1 VRRTDVIRL
10 LLIVS
15 FAFEIATAQSS
26 NGTISGIVF
35 DPTGKAIPHAELLIV
50 NDATGI
56 SYLGATNSE
65 GIYAVPNLPPGSY
78 RVQVA
83 KHGFKTLIKPDI
95 VLHVEDALA
104 INFTLPIG
112 AASEIVTVEGGV
124 PQVNTQSAT
133 VSTVV
138 DRNLVETLPLNGRSF
153 NTLLQLTPGVVI
165 APSAA
170 NPSNPGQFNINGE
183 RSDANYFVV
192 DGVSGNFGG
201 VVSSSVALPG
211 NSGNGGTQGFNAYG
225 GTSSLVSVDAVQE
238 FRVQTSSFAPEFG
251 RTPGGEI
258 TIETRSGTNA
268 FQGEVFDYL
277 RNNALDANDWFYNLA
292 QGEAA
297 LGTVIPKPALRQ
309 NDFGGTL
316 GGPIARDNTFFFF
329 SYEGLRVRQPETA
342 RIAVPSADLRSSALP
357 SVAPFLNAYPMPNGA
372 VSPDGM
378 TAAFTGTYS
387 NQISSD
393 AASLRVDHSFGDSFR
408 FFGRYNYAPSHTLGR
423 NFNNNLAELDESAV
437 DTQTLTLG
445 GNVVSGSHLSMS
457 VRGNYS
463 NQFVTNSST
472 LDGFGGA
479 QIPGTSL
486 LLPSP
491 LTAARSS
498 ADFSTIGL
506 SSYFFGFG
514 QNAKESQAN
523 IVGDVTV
530 VEGAHGFKLG
540 ADFKDLYLD
549 EEPKDAGI
557 LYFNFS
563 LPDFASTGDS
573 SLFVNSAR
581 HEAKF
586 RYRFFSFYAQDTWKI
601 GRRLTATYGLRWEY
615 APPPAGRNGTALAAW
630 TNTDEL
636 SQLALAPTGTPLWMT
651 RYNNFAPRLGLAYL
665 LTPKGDLVVRGGW
678 GMFYDT
684 GSGTSA
690 DLGQLFPNTAT
701 FESFNQPVP
710 IPGASG
716 VAPVFSTAP
725 PYPSFA
731 KGFSS
736 GLKPPIS
743 YQWNVAL
750 EKAFG
755 EKQSLSAT
763 YVGQT
768 GTNLLRLEELDQ
780 PNPNFSGIFYLT
792 DNRDNSNYNALQIQ
806 YRRSLS
812 GGVQVIAHSTWAHSI
827 DTSSTDALP
836 VIPGELYA
844 VNANRGSSD
853 FDVRQ
858 SFSAALVWN
867 VPTSAKRTPRNAVLR
882 DWSLNAV
889 VQART
894 AFPIDV
900 VTNSVPLDGTSVATR
915 PDLVPGVPVW
925 LNGSQYPGRKAMNLA
940 AFALPAVPG
949 QGDLGRNAFR
959 GFGFTQIDFS
969 VARRISMGEHV
980 NMQARIDAFNLLNH
994 PTFANPDNDIDDGP
1008 LFFGLSSQMLNQS
1021 LGGLNAL
1028 YQIGGPRSLQI
1039 SLKLLF

>member
-1 VRRTDVIRL
+1 VRRPNFIRL
-10 LLIVS
+10 LLIVF
-15 FAFEIATAQSS
+15 FALKIVAGQST

-35 DPTGKAIPHAELLIV
+35 DPAGKAIPHAELLIV

-56 SYLGATNSE
+56 SYPGATNSE
-65 GIYAVPNLPPGSY
+65 GIYEIPNLPPGSY

-83 KHGFKTLIKPDI
+83 KYGFKTIIKPDI
-95 VLHVEDALA
+95 ILHVEDALA

-112 AASEIVTVEGGV
+112 AASEIVTVEGGA

-138 DRNLVETLPLNGRSF
+138 DRNFVETLPLNGRSF

-165 APSAA
+165 APSAG

-183 RSDANYFVV
+183 RGDANYFVV

-201 VVSSSVALPG
+201 VIPSSVALPG

-225 GTSSLVSVDAVQE
+225 GTSSLISVDAVQE

-268 FQGEVFDYL
+268 FQGEAFDYL
-277 RNNALDANDWFYNLA
+277 RNNALDADDWFYNHA
-292 QGEAA
+292 IGEAA
-297 LGTVIPKPALRQ
+297 PGTVIPKPALRQ

-316 GGPIARDNTFFFF
+316 GGPILLDSTFFFF

-342 RIAVPSADLRSSALP
+342 RIAVPSLDLRSAALP
-357 SVAPFLNAYPMPNGA
+357 SVVPFLNAYPVPNGA

-378 TAAFTGTYS
+378 TADFTGTYS
-387 NQISSD
+387 NQIGSD
-393 AASLRVDHSFGDSFR
+393 AASLRVDHSFGDKFR
-408 FFGRYNYAPSHTLGR
+408 LFGRYNYAPSDSLGR
-423 NFNNNLAELDESAV
+423 NFNNDLAEIDKSAV
-437 DTQTLTLG
+437 NTQTLTLG
-445 GNVVSGSHLSMS
+445 GNLVASSHVSMS
-457 VRGNYS
+457 IRGNYS
-463 NQFVTNSST
+463 RQSVTNSST
-472 LDGFGGA
+472 LDDFGGA
-479 QIPGTSL
+479 QVPSTSL

-491 LTAARSS
+491 FTAATSS

-506 SSYFFGFG
+506 SSYFFGYG
-514 QNAKESQAN
+514 QNAQESQAN
-523 IVGDVTV
+523 VIGDATF
-530 VEGAHGFKLG
+530 VERAHSIKLG

-549 EEPKDAGI
+549 EGPKDAGL

-563 LPDFASTGDS
+563 LPEFASTGHS
-573 SLFVNSAR
+573 SLFVNSAK

-586 RYRFFSFYAQDTWKI
+586 RYRFFSVYAQDTWKM

-615 APPPAGRNGTALAAW
+615 APPPVGRDGTTLAAW
-630 TNTDEL
+630 TNTDDL
-636 SQLALAPTGTPLWMT
+636 SQLALASTGSPLWKT
-651 RYNNFAPRLGLAYL
+651 RYANFAPRLGLAYL
-665 LTPKGDLVVRGGW
+665 LTPKGDFVVRGGW

-701 FESFNQPVP
+701 FESFNQLIP
-710 IPGASG
+710 IPDASG
-716 VAPVFSTAP
+716 VAPVFSTTP
-725 PYPSFA
+725 PFPSFA

-736 GLKPPIS
+736 GLKSPVS

-755 EKQSLSAT
+755 DKQSISAT

-792 DNRDNSNYNALQIQ
+792 DNRDYSNYNAFQLQ

-812 GGVQVIAHSTWAHSI
+812 GGLQVLAHYTWAHSI
-827 DTSSTDALP
+827 DTSSTDAQP
-836 VIPGELYA
+836 VIPGELYS
-844 VNANRGSSD
+844 VDSNRGSSD

-867 VPTSAKRTPRNAVLR
+867 IPASAKRTPLNAVLR
-882 DWSLNAV
+882 EWSLNAI

-900 VTNSVPLDGTSVATR
+900 VTNSVPLAGTSVATR

-925 LNGSQYPGRKAMNLA
+925 LYGSQYPGGKAMSLA
-940 AFALPAVPG
+940 AFAPPAVPG

-959 GFGFTQIDFS
+959 GFGFTQMDFS
-969 VARRISMGEHV
+969 VARRIPVGEHV
-980 NMQARIDAFNLLNH
+980 NVQARMDAFNLLNH
-994 PTFANPDNDIDDGP
+994 PNFANPDNDIDDGP